1 MSDDAESSAPP
12 LENTGGLLMLACLS
26 LIAGVGTG
34 ILGASFRLALT
45 KVDHLRGTL
54 IAWAHGE
61 RFVGFLLV
69 AAVCGVATFIAAWL
83 VRRLS
88 PHASGSGMPYVEA
101 VLDGELPPEPFHQI
115 AVKFVGGVLAIG
127 SGLAL
132 GREGPSVQ
140 MGASFA
146 HIVGVVFR
154 RNWADC
160 RVLLAAGAGAGLAT
174 AFNAPIAGAIF
185 VLEELVRRFEPRIA
199 IAALAASAT
208 AISVS
213 RVIGGDVP
221 DFHVMSLH
229 YASAESR
236 PLYFALGLIA
246 GLVAIIYNRVLLATI
261 ASAERL
267 KWPVELRAAAIGAGI
282 GVLAWF
288 APSLVGGGDP
298 ITQRTLD
305 GGVSLALLSGVFL
318 IRFALGSV
326 SYAAGTPGGLF
337 APLLVLGAQ
346 LGLFCGTLCGSMFPG
361 LDLQPEGFAV
371 VGMAALFTGI
381 VRAPLTGIV
390 LVAEMTSS
398 VTMLLPMLGAC
409 FVAMLVPT
417 LLRNAPIYDSLKALA
432 MKTNRTATTGLA
444 ADARIREAKE

>member
-1 MSDDAESSAPP
+1 MSAVPKRSAQPEES
-12 LENTGGLLMLACLS
+12 NGGLLMLALLS
-26 LIAGVGTG
+26 LIAGAAAGV
-34 ILGASFRLALT
+34 LGGSFRLALE
-45 KVDHLRGTL
+45 KADHLRGTL

-61 RFVGFLLV
+61 QFVGFLLITASC
-69 AAVCGVATFIAAWL
+69 AAAAFVAAWL
-83 VRRLS
+83 VRRFS
-88 PHASGSGMPYVEA
+88 PNASGSGIPYVEA
-101 VLDGELPPEPFHQI
+101 VLDGELPPSPFHQI
-115 AVKFVGGVLAIG
+115 GVKFLGGLLAIA

-140 MGASFA
+140 MGASAA

-199 IAALAASAT
+199 IAALGASAT

-213 RVIGGDVP
+213 RVICGDVP
-221 DFHVMSLH
+221 DFHVASLA
-229 YASAESR
+229 YATAETR
-236 PLYFALGLIA
+236 PLYFVLGLVA
-246 GLVAIIYNRVLLATI
+246 GLVAIVYNRVLLGTI

-267 KWPVELRAAAIGAGI
+267 PWRVEIRAGLIGAAIGM
-282 GVLAWF
+282 LAWF
-288 APSLVGGGDP
+288 APDLVGGGDQ

-305 GGVSLALLSGVFL
+305 GGEALAVLSGVFVL
-318 IRFALGSV
+318 RFALGAV

-346 LGLFCGTLCGSMFPG
+346 LGFFYGTLCRFVFPG
-361 LDLQPEGFAV
+361 LEIQPEGFAV

-390 LVAEMTSS
+390 LVVEMTSS
-398 VTMLLPMLGAC
+398 VSMLLPILGAC

-417 LLRNAPIYDSLKALA
+417 LLSNAPIYDSLKALTLKHA
-432 MKTNRTATTGLA
+432 RTAATGSTTEVQ
-444 ADARIREAKE
+444 IREAKE